1 MRCVCST
8 VTCIL
13 CIIMK
18 TKTYGISFFSHI
30 RVLLPGMN
38 YLENSDNHTKDLSES
53 LSNTLFLL
61 FIVFPYFIFS
71 AHINVLYVT
80 SVIMHLCDMLFFCIM
95 CYCIHLSQLLLHML
109 VLQCGCLP
117 SATVYFRWFFWLCT
131 NVFYSVK
138 WLRALVVSLI
148 IY

>member
-1 MRCVCST
+1 
-8 VTCIL
+8 
-13 CIIMK
+13 MK

-80 SVIMHLCDMLFFCIM
+80 SVIMHLCDMFI
-95 CYCIHLSQLLLHML
+95 LLHY
-109 VLQCGCLP
+109 VLLYTFITVATAYACVAVWVFTKCYGIFQMIFL
-117 SATVYFRWFFWLCT
+117 TVY
-131 NVFYSVK
+131 
-138 WLRALVVSLI
+138 
-148 IY
+148 